1 MRRKVPKEKKYDV
14 IIIGGAI
21 MGSASAYFLSK
32 NSDYNGKTLVIDKDL
47 TFEFSSTA
55 RTNSCIRQQFSEPIN
70 VKISQ
75 FSASFISR
83 LNKDYFKFGLPTQIN
98 LDNFGYLYLAN
109 TKKAADVLY
118 ANQLM
123 QNSLGSGTYLL
134 GKREAS
140 KVFPFMNFSD
150 ILLCSHN
157 TKDEGYFD
165 GQLLFEFFK
174 NYAVSHGVEYIQDE
188 VVDVILEGG
197 IVKKVILKDG
207 ESISCENLVNCAGT
221 NAKGISKM
229 VNCDLPVEARKRFSF
244 VFDSE
249 EKLDKKVPLT
259 IDPSGIHFRSDGER
273 FLAGCGPSEDFPV
286 DRSDFSI
293 EENIWEDKV
302 WPVLAN
308 RISIFDRIK
317 LVNWW
322 VGHYAFNT
330 FDQNAIIG
338 SHPGI
343 KNFFFLNGFSGHGL
357 QQSPAMGRGISELII
372 YNEFRTLD
380 LSTLEFERIRKN
392 ERVLEKSII

>member
-1 MRRKVPKEKKYDV
+1 
-14 IIIGGAI
+14 
-21 MGSASAYFLSK
+21 
-32 NSDYNGKTLVIDKDL
+32 
-47 TFEFSSTA
+47 
-55 RTNSCIRQQFSEPIN
+55 
-70 VKISQ
+70 
-75 FSASFISR
+75 
-83 LNKDYFKFGLPTQIN
+83 
-98 LDNFGYLYLAN
+98 
-109 TKKAADVLY
+109 
-118 ANQLM
+118 
-123 QNSLGSGTYLL
+123 
-134 GKREAS
+134 
-140 KVFPFMNFSD
+140 
-150 ILLCSHN
+150 
-157 TKDEGYFD
+157 
-165 GQLLFEFFK
+165 
-174 NYAVSHGVEYIQDE
+174 
-188 VVDVILEGG
+188 
-197 IVKKVILKDG
+197 
-207 ESISCENLVNCAGT
+207 VNCAGT

-259 IDPSGIHFRSDGER
+259 IDPSGIHFRSDGGR

-308 RISIFDRIK
+308 RVSIFDRIK